1 MRRMILPTR
10 NYHDKTRAIQVLR
23 GGYQGHKHLHVQQQT
38 PLEQQQQE
46 VK

>member
-1 MRRMILPTR
+1 MRRMILPTW
-10 NYHDKTRAIQVLR
+10 NYHDKSRAIQVLR
-23 GGYQGHKHLHVQQQT
+23 GRYQGHKHRHVQQQT